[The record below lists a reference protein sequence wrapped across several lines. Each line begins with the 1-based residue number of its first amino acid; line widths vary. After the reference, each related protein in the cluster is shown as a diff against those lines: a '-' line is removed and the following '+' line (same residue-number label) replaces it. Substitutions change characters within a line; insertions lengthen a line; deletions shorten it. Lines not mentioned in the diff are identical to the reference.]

1 MTDANTQ
8 TGPKAPPPP
17 AKAGRWVKILLAV
30 SLALNLAVV
39 GVVAGAALKA
49 RNFDGGRP
57 PDIRELNFGP
67 FTGALSRPQRR
78 ALLQG
83 FVADQ
88 PPLRE
93 MRSLIRA
100 EYQLVLDAVRAQPFD
115 PIALQAALAGQSR
128 STIARLDAGRKAL
141 EGVIIAMSP
150 EDRAAYADRLEDGL
164 QRRRSDARDPA
175 NPRERLNDGG
185 RRP

>member
-8 TGPKAPPPP
+8 TGPNAPPPP

-39 GVVAGAALKA
+39 GVVVGAALKS
-49 RNFDGGRP
+49 RNFDGGRA
-57 PDIRELNFGP
+57 PDVRELNFGP
-67 FTGALSRPQRR
+67 FTGALNRAQRR

-93 MRSLIRA
+93 MRDLIRA
-100 EYQLVLDAVRAQPFD
+100 EFQLVLDAVRAQPFD
-115 PIALQAALAGQSR
+115 PAAFQEALAGQSR
-128 STIARLDAGRKAL
+128 STIARLEAGRKAL
-141 EGVIIAMSP
+141 EAVIIAMSP
-150 EDRAAYADRLEDGL
+150 QDRAAYADRLEDGL
-164 QRRRSDARDPA
+164 QRRRPDARDPSNSRDRA
-175 NPRERLNDGG
+175 NDGG